1 MAASSSGYSTIGS
14 SEFGSPQTVSGPS
27 ATATTFTGT
36 AGIRKPFVAKTA
48 YQNLPRRRSDRHH

>member
-1 MAASSSGYSTIGS
+1 MADSSPSYSTIGS
-14 SEFGSPQTVSGPS
+14 SELGSPQTVSSPS

-48 YQNLPRRRSDRHH
+48 Y

>member
-48 YQNLPRRRSDRHH
+48 Y